1 MATGNSD
8 DFQVIPT
15 VYKHCEVCASRAF
28 LIHKW
33 GCWTPQLMAL
43 SSRRRGLVPL
53 ESR

>member
-15 VYKHCEVCASRAF
+15 VYKHCEVCFAGIPDTQMRVLDAAVD
-28 LIHKW
+28 
-33 GCWTPQLMAL
+33 GPQFAQTK
-43 SSRRRGLVPL
+43 LVPL